1 MHNVSTTTTGLSL
14 AKILAS
20 TELGDNTIQAAN
32 DAANKLF
39 SLT

>member
-20 TELGDNTIQAAN
+20 TELGDNTI
-32 DAANKLF
+32 
-39 SLT
+39 

>member
-20 TELGDNTIQAAN
+20 TELGDNT
-32 DAANKLF
+32 
-39 SLT
+39 